1 MKRACYPMK
10 KLTFLPLIVLTLAL
24 AGCTSDYII
33 TTKYGDILQAHG
45 EPDTDR
51 NSGMTSYTGMN
62 GDYHLI
68 NTNDISGIVKK

>member
-1 MKRACYPMK
+1 MK
-10 KLTFLPLIVLTLAL
+10 KLIFLPLIFMILTL

-33 TTKYGDILQAHG
+33 TTKSGDILQSHG

-51 NSGMTSYTGMN
+51 DSGMTSYTGIN

>member
-1 MKRACYPMK
+1 MNKF
-10 KLTFLPLIVLTLAL
+10 TFLPLIFLTLAL

-33 TTKYGDILQAHG
+33 TTKYGDSLQAHG

-51 NSGMTSYTGMN
+51 NSGMTSYTDMN

>member
-1 MKRACYPMK
+1 MK
-10 KLTFLPLIVLTLAL
+10 KPTFLPLIVLTLALAL

-51 NSGMTSYTGMN
+51 SSGMTSYTGMN

>member
-1 MKRACYPMK
+1 MK
-10 KLTFLPLIVLTLAL
+10 KLIFLPLIFLTLAL

-33 TTKYGDILQAHG
+33 TTKSGDILQAHG

-51 NSGMTSYTGMN
+51 DSGMTSYTGMN